1 MDQGEL
7 LIGRSREGPVR
18 LPLDVLKRHVTVLG
32 ASGSGK
38 TVMAK
43 CFIEEATL
51 AGIPSVLIDP
61 QGDLASMALGGL
73 MKDIEDHGG
82 DPTRLVSLTQK
93 AEVRIFTPA
102 SSKGIP
108 ISIDPLHLPPPD
120 RLSPDERVRAVD
132 MVAKGLTQ
140 LLGYDVQSDDGKSC
154 TAFLYQLI
162 EQLWE
167 SGVQTKDFAR
177 FAEIV
182 ADPEGEGLEGA
193 ETFISP
199 RERATIAK
207 KLRQFSVGLKKLM
220 FNFGA
225 PLDMATFLSPANA
238 SKVPINIIYLNTLNA
253 ESDKQFFVSMVA
265 REIYNWMLQNPS
277 ERVQLVFYI
286 DEVSSYLPPHPRN
299 PPAKEM
305 LTLLFKQGRKYG
317 VSCLMC
323 TQNPADIDYKAMAQA
338 NTWALGRMMTK
349 QDLSKVSHMVKSMAP
364 EEVES
369 IMTSIPNL
377 STGHFLLICP
387 DVFKR
392 AKPMQARW
400 LLTQH
405 TTLDEDGLRAL
416 MPAAVRD
423 HFARFQKGA
432 KAKEWVNEQRER
444 ERAGESGG
452 AGEIKQTQG
461 SADAKTEAT
470 SEGVTEVS
478 LKHDGPA
485 IEDGAGSGVRSDG
498 EVEPVR
504 ARALLEEADELLIE
518 AETVIGEPVEPEAPD
533 EATAAHEPSASP
545 GSVSPGVRQEAT
557 TPAGSPLGGIMDAVS
572 HLPGLWRKEEA
583 TAHRPEPPRPPG
595 DAKDHV
601 LVPRLNVSQAAVTH
615 LAEKE
620 RESTLFIIKG
630 ETVGDIRL
638 FYLPI
643 YHVEY
648 QIQTKRLGLM
658 RTEHKGSLTFHG
670 QTGQILMIETEVMP
684 PFKAKELAFTTNV
697 DQHPW
702 DYKDL
707 TGFREFAQE
716 YVHRNDLVPR
726 DGKGNEHTL
735 TKVKLRNL
743 FKRLFG
749 EPPTEITPSYL
760 PVWELNLMDKK
771 IVNAARKVFIDGVLG
786 KELELM

>member
-7 LIGRSREGPVR
+7 LIGTSRDGPVR
-18 LPLDVLKRHVTVLG
+18 LPVEVLKRHVTVLG

-61 QGDLASMALGGL
+61 QGDLASLALGGL
-73 MKDIEDHGG
+73 VKDIEDHGG

-120 RLSPDERVRAVD
+120 RLSPDERIRAVD
-132 MVAKGLTQ
+132 IVAKGLTQ

-167 SGVQTKDFAR
+167 TGIQTKDFAR
-177 FAEIV
+177 FADIV
-182 ADPEGEGLEGA
+182 ADPEGEGLEGS
-193 ETFISP
+193 ETFITA
-199 RERATIAK
+199 RERMNIAK

-225 PLDMATFLSPANA
+225 PLDMQTFLSPANS

-253 ESDKQFFVSMVA
+253 DSDKQFFVAMVA

-277 ERVQLVFYI
+277 EKVQLIFYI

-317 VSCLMC
+317 VGCLMC

-377 STGHFLLICP
+377 TTGDFLLICP
-387 DVFKR
+387 DVFDR
-392 AKPMQARW
+392 AKPMKARW

-405 TTLDEDGLRAL
+405 STMDEDGLKTL
-416 MPAAVRD
+416 MPAAVRE
-423 HFARFQKGA
+423 HFAQFN
-432 KAKEWVNEQRER
+432 KATRVLQETERVRQMER
-444 ERAGESGG
+444 ERKNEKDRRQAVGGER
-452 AGEIKQTQG
+452 AQTP
-461 SADAKTEAT
+461 
-470 SEGVTEVS
+470 
-478 LKHDGPA
+478 DGPA
-485 IEDGAGSGVRSDG
+485 RPDQAGAQRSPGEGETAAPQLPAGPETPEYQTVVSEPTGSS
-498 EVEPVR
+498 PS
-504 ARALLEEADELLIE
+504 
-518 AETVIGEPVEPEAPD
+518 TEPEPPT
-533 EATAAHEPSASP
+533 TALEPKVYSVAS
-545 GSVSPGVRQEAT
+545 
-557 TPAGSPLGGIMDAVS
+557 SPLGGLREAVS
-572 HLPGLWRKEEA
+572 HLPGMG
-583 TAHRPEPPRPPG
+583 HREDPNADRLKPPLPQG
-595 DAKDHV
+595 DPKDHV
-601 LVPRLNVSQAAVTH
+601 LVPRLNISQSEVTN

-620 RESTLFIIKG
+620 RESMLFVFKG
-630 ETVGDIRL
+630 ETVGDIKL

-643 YHVEY
+643 YNVEY
-648 QIQTKRLGLM
+648 NIQTKRLGLM
-658 RTEHKGSLTFHG
+658 RTEHKGSLTFQG

-684 PFKAKELAFTTNV
+684 PFKVKELAFITNV
-697 DQHPW
+697 DQQPW
-702 DYKDL
+702 DYKNL
-707 TGFREFAQE
+707 PEFKEFAWE
-716 YVHRNDLVPR
+716 YLHRNELASYSHR
-726 DGKGNEHTL
+726 SQEHTFS
-735 TKVKLRNL
+735 KVKLRNL

-749 EPPTEITPSYL
+749 EAPTQITPSYL

-771 IVNAARKVFIDGVLG
+771 IKNAARKVFIDGVLG
-786 KELELM
+786 KELELL

>member
-7 LIGRSREGPVR
+7 LIGWSREGPVR
-18 LPLDVLKRHVTVLG
+18 LPVDVLKRHVTVLG

-43 CFIEEATL
+43 CFIEEATM
-51 AGIPSVLIDP
+51 ANIPSVLIDP
-61 QGDLASMALGGL
+61 QGDLASLALGGL
-73 MKDIEDHGG
+73 VKDIEDHGG

-120 RLSPDERVRAVD
+120 RLSPDERIRAVD

-140 LLGYDVQSDDGKSC
+140 LMGYDVQSDDGKSC

-162 EQLWE
+162 EQLWD

-177 FAEIV
+177 FADIV
-182 ADPEGEGLEGA
+182 ADPKEEGLEGG
-193 ETFISP
+193 ETFITP
-199 RERATIAK
+199 RERASIAK

-225 PLDMATFLSPANA
+225 PLDMETFLSPANA
-238 SKVPINIIYLNTLNA
+238 NKVPINIIYLNTLNA

-349 QDLSKVSHMVKSMAP
+349 QDLSKVSHMVKAMAP

-377 STGHFLLICP
+377 TTGHFLLICP
-387 DVFKR
+387 DVFDR
-392 AKPMQARW
+392 AKQMQARW

-405 TTLDEDGLRAL
+405 STLDEDALRSL
-416 MPAAVRD
+416 MPSAVRE
-423 HFARFQKGA
+423 HFARFEKGA
-432 KAKEWVNEQRER
+432 KAREWVKEESARVRER
-444 ERAGESGG
+444 EQEMDRSTGETRAEP
-452 AGEIKQTQG
+452 
-461 SADAKTEAT
+461 AKPEQAAP
-470 SEGVTEVS
+470 EVGVLSDLPDVPEV
-478 LKHDGPA
+478 P
-485 IEDGAGSGVRSDG
+485 
-498 EVEPVR
+498 EVETVAPETLQP
-504 ARALLEEADELLIE
+504 AEADRSTGKSQE
-518 AETVIGEPVEPEAPD
+518 AAPEPETD
-533 EATAAHEPSASP
+533 TELEPEPTPISE
-545 GSVSPGVRQEAT
+545 VEQEAYT
-557 TPAGSPLGGIMDAVS
+557 VAGSPLDGLKEAIS
-572 HLPGLWRKEEA
+572 HLPGLGGNDEDEA
-583 TAHRPEPPRPPG
+583 QRLETPKPPG
-595 DAKDHV
+595 DPKDYV
-601 LVPRLNVSQAAVTH
+601 KVPRLNVSQSEVTH

-620 RESTLFIIKG
+620 RESTLFVFKG
-630 ETVGDIRL
+630 ETVGDLKL

-643 YHVEY
+643 YHVDY
-648 QIQTKRLGLM
+648 DIQTKRLGLM
-658 RTEHKGSLTFHG
+658 KADHKGSLTFHG
-670 QTGQILMIETEVMP
+670 QTGQILMIETDVMP
-684 PFKAKELAFTTNV
+684 PFKPKELAFITNV
-697 DQHPW
+697 DQQPW

-707 TGFREFAQE
+707 PEFKEFAWDQIHHDE
-716 YVHRNDLVPR
+716 LTPLDN
-726 DGKGNEHTL
+726 KGNEHSFSKI
-735 TKVKLRNL
+735 KVRNL

-749 EPPTEITPSYL
+749 EAPTQITPGYL

-771 IVNAARKVFIDGVLG
+771 ITNAARKVYIDGVLG